1 MFKLTALLCAAMFMA
16 LLIGGEDRGQ
26 LRPGLAKAA
35 AQARVLSFFICIV
48 CLRLVRMVVTRAL
61 SGRAAQTPSVWCSQS
76 IFPGNSSALMV
87 AMISPCSS
95 T

>member
-1 MFKLTALLCAAMFMA
+1 MPDISVSTPTLTVLSEICALAAP
-16 LLIGGEDRGQ
+16 DSV
-26 LRPGLAKAA
+26 AKAA